1 MTEKPRSIG
10 PIVEVAGID
19 GAGKTSVVT
28 AVAAELGWDAKKFQ
42 PFTAEFHEQLNPI
55 RDRLGQRHVDAA
67 RSMAMGLCV
76 LRELST
82 VTRPT
87 VYDRHLE
94 SALMWWSVM
103 DLRPLPAS
111 LVSELPRPDL
121 VILLDIDPE
130 AAMKRM
136 LRSRMESAEIMR
148 WFSGRC
154 ADYLRRQAPE
164 KGWAV
169 LDASQPLEVVIR
181 DALESVRNYFD
192 RNVHRGEVRWTH
204 LPI

>member
-1 MTEKPRSIG
+1 MTDKPRPIG
-10 PIVEVAGID
+10 PIVEVAGLD
-19 GAGKTSVVT
+19 GAGKTSVVA
-28 AVAAELGWDAKKFQ
+28 AVAAELGWDARKFH
-42 PFTAEFHEQLNPI
+42 PFTTGFHEQLSSI

-103 DLRPLPAS
+103 DLCPLPEP
-111 LVSELPRPDL
+111 LVSELPHPDL
-121 VILLDIDPE
+121 VIVLDIDPE

-136 LRSRMESAEIMR
+136 LGSRMESAEIMR

-154 ADYLRRQAPE
+154 AEYLRRYGPG
-164 KGWAV
+164 KGWTM
-169 LDASQPLEVVIR
+169 LDASRPLDVVIRHALEVVR
-181 DALESVRNYFD
+181 NWLECRS
-192 RNVHRGEVRWTH
+192 
-204 LPI
+204 